1 MKPILGRT
9 SDPQLQYYEM
19 EKNLIKFQNE
29 VMTSLL
35 DHYLRQHMITLIIP
49 VAILVVTMGIV
60 WMMVNGKFVTQL
72 KDPLD

>member
-19 EKNLIKFQNE
+19 EKNLIKLQNE

-35 DHYLRQHMITLIIP
+35 DHYRRQHMITLIIP
-49 VAILVVTMGIV
+49 VAILVVTMEIV

-72 KDPLD
+72 KDRLD